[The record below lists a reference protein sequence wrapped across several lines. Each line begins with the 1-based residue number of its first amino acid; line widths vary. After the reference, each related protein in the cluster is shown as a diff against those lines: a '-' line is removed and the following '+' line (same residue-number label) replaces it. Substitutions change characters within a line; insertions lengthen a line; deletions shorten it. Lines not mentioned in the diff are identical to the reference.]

1 VENNFGCENALL
13 LSVMFREE
21 IVCGDFGGYVSR
33 EQTCFPVED
42 DVVLCEGARNRQH

>member
-21 IVCGDFGGYVSR
+21 MGCGDDFGGYAFKR
-33 EQTCFPVED
+33 AKPAFQLRTT
-42 DVVLCEGARNRQH
+42 